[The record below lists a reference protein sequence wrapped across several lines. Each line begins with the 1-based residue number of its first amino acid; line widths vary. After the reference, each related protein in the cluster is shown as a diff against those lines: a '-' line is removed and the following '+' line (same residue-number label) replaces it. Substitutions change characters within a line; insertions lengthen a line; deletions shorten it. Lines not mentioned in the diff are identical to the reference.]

1 MIGIRFASTTTT
13 WRAVSGG
20 CCTLRFQLGSRI
32 SPDLPEGVAGGIGNR
47 NLFEITLAPNFSGN
61 KGGLFECRGWENM
74 NGVVKLSIQ
83 RTFAGEMLLQN
94 LVTVGPLH
102 FFSVFKSSSLNRLLT
117 RVRYSQL
124 DQICIYIYIHIGR
137 YGSSWYIYIYVSLY
151 LFPIPFRYLMFF

>member
-1 MIGIRFASTTTT
+1 MD
-13 WRAVSGG
+13 AVLFVSNLAAEYRQ
-20 CCTLRFQLGSRI
+20 TFRKVLR
-32 SPDLPEGVAGGIGNR
+32 GGIGNR
-47 NLFEITLAPNFSGN
+47 NLFEITLTPNFSGN

-83 RTFAGEMLLQN
+83 RTFAGEVLLQN

-124 DQICIYIYIHIGR
+124 DQICK
-137 YGSSWYIYIYVSLY
+137 
-151 LFPIPFRYLMFF
+151 